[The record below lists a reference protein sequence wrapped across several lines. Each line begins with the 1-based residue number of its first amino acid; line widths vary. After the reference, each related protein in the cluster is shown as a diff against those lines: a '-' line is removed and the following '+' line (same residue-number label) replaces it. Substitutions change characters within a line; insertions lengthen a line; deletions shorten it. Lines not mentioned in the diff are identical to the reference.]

1 MTSRRIRC
9 RCEQRAAVPGLP
21 YVRGGMSVDRA
32 VGGGPFSSFLGFL
45 SFISLFYS
53 PFSVFILIGFVLHHL
68 ALFGFI
74 FVCLFF
80 LISLSSPSFYSLSH
94 PFSSPP
100 LSPLLVL
107 QPITSSSGK
116 KSSSATARAERVRF
130 PRRLMGVAALR

>member
-32 VGGGPFSSFLGFL
+32 VVAGSFFFL
-45 SFISLFYS
+45 PWVSIIYFLILS
-53 PFSVFILIGFVLHHL
+53 PVFGFILIGFVLNSL
-68 ALFGFI
+68 AFGGGYFC
-74 FVCLFF
+74 VPFF
-80 LISLSSPSFYSLSH
+80 QISLSSPSFYSLSH